1 LTNFINYLL
10 FFRNFQVQ
18 KFSHIISFFSFFS
31 SLFLL
36 FFSSLLFSFLLFPA
50 SFTQARTEQSPYRK
64 QRRGSASPLQPLPPC
79 PSMGAPPSSNL
90 SPSGLL
96 PHPYISLGAPHP
108 RILLPIPSQ
117 NRALAAT
124 RVSPPSPLP
133 VVVATSILK
142 PCLQIKP
149 CADREK
155 PNT

>member
-10 FFRNFQVQ
+10 FFKKIQVQ
-18 KFSHIISFFSFFS
+18 KFSHIFSFFSFFS

-36 FFSSLLFSFLLFPA
+36 FFSSLLFSFLMFPA
-50 SFTQARTEQSPYRK
+50 SFTQARTEQSPYSK
-64 QRRGSASPLQPLPPC
+64 QRRGSASPLQPLH
-79 PSMGAPPSSNL
+79 GRPPSSNL
-90 SPSGLL
+90 NPFGLL
-96 PHPYISLGAPHP
+96 AHPYISLGAPHP
-108 RILLPIPSQ
+108 CIPLPIPSQ

-133 VVVATSILK
+133 VVAATSIPK

-149 CADREK
+149 CAGREK